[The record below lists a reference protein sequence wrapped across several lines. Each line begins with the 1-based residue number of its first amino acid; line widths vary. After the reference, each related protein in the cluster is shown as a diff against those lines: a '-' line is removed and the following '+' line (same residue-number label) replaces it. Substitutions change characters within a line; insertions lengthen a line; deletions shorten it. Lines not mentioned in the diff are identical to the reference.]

1 MTLVP
6 SRFVRGLA
14 GKLGLTIVGID
25 ALTLTRLRHGKGF
38 SYRHADGT
46 PIHDTAE
53 LKRLKSLA
61 VPPAYIEVC
70 YAADPSAHLQAVGT
84 DAAGRRQY
92 RYHPRWT
99 EIREAQKAQRLA
111 RLARALPDIKRA
123 VAKGLACEDCTHA
136 FAVAAIVHLVGLTS
150 IRAGGESYARD
161 SGTRG
166 ASTLRKSNVRLGD
179 SEIVLSFRAK
189 GGKAV
194 SKTIGDARL
203 RAALARLLELPGQR
217 LFQYR
222 ADDGACRPVRAAE
235 VNQFLRDVAGRRISL
250 KDFRTLTGSR
260 AALMALSN
268 IEPAASERGRRSQL
282 RSVVGDV
289 AEELANTPAV
299 CRTSYVHG
307 AVVAAFE
314 QGKLARLR
322 KPPRSAART
331 AEMLARLVSRQETPT
346 GR

>member
-14 GKLGLTIVGID
+14 DRLGLSIVGID
-25 ALTLTRLRHGKGF
+25 ALTLKRLRQGKGF

-46 PIHDTAE
+46 PIRDRAE
-53 LKRLKSLA
+53 LTRLKSLA
-61 VPPAYIEVC
+61 VPPAYVEVC
-70 YAADPSAHLQAVGT
+70 YAADPSAHLQAIGT

-92 RYHPRWT
+92 RYHPKWT
-99 EIREAQKAQRLA
+99 EVREAQKAQRLA
-111 RLARALPDIKRA
+111 RIARALPDIKRA
-123 VAKGLACEDCTHA
+123 VAKGLACEDCTQA

-166 ASTLRKSNVRLGD
+166 ASTLLKSNVKLGRGQ
-179 SEIVLSFRAK
+179 VALSFTAK

-194 SKTIGDARL
+194 SKTIRDARL
-203 RAALARLLELPGQR
+203 CAALARMIELPGRR

-222 ADDGACRPVRAAE
+222 AEDGTCRPVRAAE
-235 VNQFLRDVAGRRISL
+235 VNQFLRAVAGRRISL
-250 KDFRTLTGSR
+250 KDFRTLTGSS
-260 AALMALSN
+260 AALAALTN
-268 IEPAASERGRRSQL
+268 VEPAASERGRRSQL

-322 KPPRSAART
+322 KPPRSAAGA
-331 AEMLARLVSRQETPT
+331 AEMLAKLVSRQETPT

>member
-1 MTLVP
+1 MTLVS

-14 GKLGLTIVGID
+14 DKLGLEIVGID
-25 ALTLTRLRHGKGF
+25 ALTLKRVRSGKGF
-38 SYRHADGT
+38 SYRHADGS
-46 PIHDTAE
+46 PIRDPAE

-61 VPPAYIEVC
+61 VPPAYVQVC
-70 YAADPSAHLQAVGT
+70 YAADPSAHLQAIGT

-92 RYHPRWT
+92 RYHPKWT

-123 VAKGLACEDCTHA
+123 VAKGLACEDCTQA
-136 FAVAAIVHLVGLTS
+136 FTVAAIVHLVGLTS

-166 ASTLRKSNVRLGD
+166 ASTLLKSNVKLAG
-179 SEIVLSFRAK
+179 SEVVLSFRAK

-194 SKTIGDARL
+194 SKTIRDARL
-203 RAALARLLELPGQR
+203 RAALARLVELPGRR

-235 VNQFLRDVAGRRISL
+235 VNQFLRDVTGRRISL
-250 KDFRTLTGSR
+250 KDFRTLTGSS

-268 IEPAASERGRRSQL
+268 VEPAASARGRRSQL

-289 AEELANTPAV
+289 AEELANTPTV